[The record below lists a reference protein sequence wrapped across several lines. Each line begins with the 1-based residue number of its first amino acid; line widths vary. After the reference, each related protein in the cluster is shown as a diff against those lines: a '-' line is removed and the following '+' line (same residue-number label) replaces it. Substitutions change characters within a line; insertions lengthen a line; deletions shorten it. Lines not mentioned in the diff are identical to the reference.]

1 MNGSSSRNY
10 QELTMATKSLPT
22 TAQSIASMSVAE
34 IQAKAAAIRAA
45 RKNQAP
51 GSSDAPLGVKLGYS
65 AANFING
72 FGVMRDAYSVRRAER
87 TGL

>member
-1 MNGSSSRNY
+1 
-10 QELTMATKSLPT
+10 MATKSLPT

-45 RKNQAP
+45 RAGHSPKS
-51 GSSDAPLGVKLGYS
+51 GEPLGVKLGYS